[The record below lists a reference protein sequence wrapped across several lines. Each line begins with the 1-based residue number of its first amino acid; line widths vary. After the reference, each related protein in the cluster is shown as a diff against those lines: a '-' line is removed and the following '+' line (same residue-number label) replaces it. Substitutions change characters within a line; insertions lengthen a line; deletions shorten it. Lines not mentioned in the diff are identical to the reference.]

1 MASHHHVIDI
11 REHPMG
17 LKQPE
22 LPIELIDLII
32 AHLNDHANKESIQA
46 CSLVCWAWNELCR
59 RRLFR
64 AAGIMY
70 LFSADLPQL
79 SFLQFTPPHL
89 YKYITDLTITW
100 CTYELDIPTLPVE
113 VLNQFSNLCS
123 LHINA
128 AGFEPLPA
136 LFIQQ
141 ITNLLSNSRVKWLHL
156 SQFSFFM
163 DASIL
168 LPLLSQCSSTLEEL
182 VLFWCSVSG
191 SGARPNLTHD
201 SKAPLVVSL
210 GALRR
215 LRLIVDDDLSKL
227 SLSRLLLP
235 NLEVLTC
242 SWKGHHPPDISQ
254 WNIARLSELILI
266 AAGTSSCPC
275 LGQTVRPSYL
285 TITIPQAS
293 QLSYSPVIKW
303 ISDCILSLPF
313 PNDLRRL
320 NINIGIGPD
329 ISTDHYYPTSAEY
342 EELHRALRPLC
353 TDCTTKHI
361 NINFATSFARSE
373 AHADFGKAKEAA
385 VCRFREVFAPPL
397 EANRQMT
404 IDMTFNQPQQDRY

>member
-1 MASHHHVIDI
+1 MESHRHVFDF

-22 LPIELIDLII
+22 LPIELIGLII
-32 AHLNDHANKESIQA
+32 AHLYDHADKESVQA
-46 CSLVCWAWNELCR
+46 CSLVCSAWNELCR

-70 LFSADLPQL
+70 LFSGDPPQL

-113 VLNQFSNLCS
+113 VLNQFPNICS

-128 AGFEPLPA
+128 SGVDPLPA

-141 ITNLLSNSRVKWLHL
+141 IMDLLSNSRVKLL
-156 SQFSFFM
+156 DVSQFSFFM
-163 DASIL
+163 DASNL

-182 VLFWCSVSG
+182 ILFWCSISG
-191 SGARPNLTHD
+191 SGAIPNPTHD

-227 SLSRLLLP
+227 SLSRLVLP
-235 NLEVLTC
+235 NLEVLSC
-242 SWKGHHPPDISQ
+242 SWKGDHPPDISR
-254 WNIARLSELILI
+254 WGIVRLSELILI
-266 AAGTSSCPC
+266 AAARPSSSPR
-275 LGQTVRPSYL
+275 LGQTVRPSSL
-285 TITIPQAS
+285 TITVQQAP
-293 QLSYSPVIKW
+293 QLSYSSIIKW
-303 ISDCILSLPF
+303 IADCILSLPF

-329 ISTDHYYPTSAEY
+329 ISTDHYYPTFAEY

-373 AHADFGKAKEAA
+373 THADFGKAKEAA
-385 VCRFREVFAPPL
+385 VCRFREAFAPPL
-397 EANRQMT
+397 EANRQLT
-404 IDMTFNQPQQDRY
+404 IDMTFNKPH